1 MSDAVSDSPIE
12 IVVVAEP
19 YLMSYRTSIMAAK
32 LLSDK
37 LGLPLKVASGD
48 WLLDRGLKPYM
59 PSFLVGFG
67 ANRYAQ
73 LRSEE
78 NLNHRE
84 LAALLE
90 EDLHRLV
97 GHSRSTTAA
106 KATP

>member
-1 MSDAVSDSPIE
+1 MSAAVSDSPIE

-19 YLMSYRTSIMAAK
+19 YLMSYRASIMAAK

-37 LGLPLKVASGD
+37 LGLSLKVTGSD
-48 WLLDRGLKPYM
+48 WLLDRGLKPYL

-67 ANRYAQ
+67 ANRYTQ

-84 LAALLE
+84 LAAVLE

-97 GHSRSTTAA
+97 GHSRSTTTA